1 NAGSGSTGG
10 GARGGAGGGRGS
22 SGGYVFIDEPQPR
35 EAVQGAGANVKLTI
49 GHLKID
55 DKLEADD
62 VDLTL
67 TLDGG
72 RLQISPLNLTFY
84 GGRIAAWAELD
95 AGAARP
101 PVALK
106 IDGDGIDYGRLL
118 AVFAGQNSFAGT
130 VNVDADWTG
139 AGTSLHAI
147 AASLNGPLEIR
158 GQDGEIDNRWLKV
171 ITGGVSDILGPL
183 FGNRD
188 TAALHCVLLTSQA
201 RGGVLTIDGL
211 ALDSEVFTLYGG
223 GLIDLRD
230 ESLDLSFN
238 SGTREL
244 AVSSLVPPFNVTGTL
259 KDPKIRPDIAGT
271 VTGLTRVLGGLANP
285 EGALAIFT
293 GGGSDSG
300 SDGGSGGSC
309 ARAIEEANEPRPA
322 SSLSDLLSSDP
333 VGTLSDTAEGAA
345 ETIVEGL
352 EGVLRGADPSN
363 LEDAAEEALE
373 GLKGLFGR

>member
-1 NAGSGSTGG
+1 MAAGSPPASRPPV
-10 GARGGAGGGRGS
+10 A
-22 SGGYVFIDEPQPR
+22 
-35 EAVQGAGANVKLTI
+35 
-49 GHLKID
+49 LKID
-55 DKLEADD
+55 GGGIDY
-62 VDLTL
+62 
-67 TLDGG
+67 G
-72 RLQISPLNLTFY
+72 RLRARFAGPNRFCGPVNVDADGT
-84 GGRIAAWAELD
+84 G

-158 GQDGEIDNRWLKV
+158 GQNGEIDNRWLKV

-300 SDGGSGGSC
+300 SDGGSAGSC
-309 ARAIEEANEPRPA
+309 ARAIEEANKPRPA

-333 VGTLSDTAEGAA
+333 VGALSDTAEGAA